1 MDSESDLAVDGAING
16 LADKQIDGQVDESA
30 ALLMRL
36 DSTLAVRE
44 LSHAWRGKLDL
55 AADEELRLPLSQL
68 INLDR
73 SHKLKQ
79 QLMNVIGLGEEIS
92 GHETELLTPAGFEL
106 IALNAWRTT
115 DPETNSSSIIIL
127 AKDKRVASSESEEL
141 SQLRT
146 QHQLIL
152 DSAGEGIWGLDKE
165 GKITFG
171 NKAAVE
177 ILGWK
182 LDSVIGKSSH
192 EVHHHSHEDGSP
204 YHRSECPIFASLR
217 DGEVHHVDNE
227 VFWHTNGNPIPV
239 EYVSTPILKNGKPN
253 GAVIV
258 FRDNTQR
265 REDELLRQQAY
276 VALEQLQNTYQLI
289 LDAAGEGIYG
299 LDKNGLITFSNDA
312 STEILGWTGEDI
324 LGKLSH
330 EIHHHSHVDGSN
342 YPRDDCPIY
351 ASIRDGEVHR
361 VEHEV
366 FWHTDGSAV
375 PVEYTSTPILRDG
388 KPDGAVVIFRDVS
401 DRKEIEKQRELA
413 YAEISVLKE
422 KLELE
427 RDYLRDEVNS
437 AGNFNDI
444 IGTSDSLRRTLAQVD
459 AVAATPASVLIL
471 GESGVGKEMIARAI
485 HTQSNRAEEALVKVN
500 CASIPSELF
509 ESEFFGH
516 VKGSFTGAH
525 KDRIGRL
532 QLADGGTLFLDEVGE
547 IPLSQQGKLLR
558 ALQENEFERVGD
570 DRTVRVDVR
579 VIAATNRDLVAE
591 IKAGRFRED
600 LFYRLSVFPIQV
612 PPLRERINDI
622 APLASNFLDRACR
635 ELGKEAP
642 SLTKGNIQQL
652 KAHSWPGNIRELK
665 NTIERAVIS
674 SNSKKLNLDL
684 AIVDITDVRQDIS
697 NEKVD
702 GPTDFLTSTQFKAL
716 EKENIYAA
724 LRAANWKTWG
734 AGGAAEL
741 LGIKPSTLAYQMKQF
756 GIKKPK
762 GTL

>member
-1 MDSESDLAVDGAING
+1 MKNDVLFYLYPEFDSV
-16 LADKQIDGQVDESA
+16 IDGPIAEST

-36 DSTLAVRE
+36 DSNLAVQE
-44 LSHAWRGKLDL
+44 LSGAWRGKLNL
-55 AADEELRLPLSQL
+55 AADEELTPPLAQL
-68 INLDR
+68 INLER
-73 SHKLKQ
+73 NQKLIP
-79 QLMNVIGLGEEIS
+79 QLVNLINIGESIS
-92 GHETELLTPAGFEL
+92 DHVAELLTPDGFEL
-106 IALNAWRTT
+106 VSLNAWRTT
-115 DPETNSSSIIIL
+115 DPKTNLNHIL
-127 AKDKRVASSESEEL
+127 IRAKEKTVATSDSEQL
-141 SQLRT
+141 SKLRT

-152 DSAGEGIWGLDKE
+152 DSAGEGIWGLDKD

-177 ILGWK
+177 ILGWE
-182 LDSVIGKSSH
+182 LDKVLGKSSH
-192 EVHHHSHEDGSP
+192 VVHHHSHEDGSP
-204 YHRSECPIFASLR
+204 YHRSECPIFASLQ

-227 VFWHTNGNPIPV
+227 VFWHTNGHAIPV
-239 EYVSTPILKNGKPN
+239 EYVSTPILKDGKPS

-265 REDELLRQQAY
+265 RESELLRHQAY
-276 VALEQLQNTYQLI
+276 AALEQLQITYQLI

-299 LDKNGLITFSNDA
+299 LDKDGLITFSNMA
-312 STEILGWTGEDI
+312 STEILGWKGEDM
-324 LGKLSH
+324 LGRLSH
-330 EIHHHSHVDGSN
+330 EVHHHSHADGAS

-351 ASIRDGEVHR
+351 ASIKDGEVHR
-361 VEHEV
+361 VENEV

-375 PVEYTSTPILRDG
+375 PIEYTSTPILRDG
-388 KPDGAVVIFRDVS
+388 KPDGAVVIFRDIS

-437 AGNFNDI
+437 SGNFNDI
-444 IGTSDSLRRTLAQVD
+444 IGTSESLKRTLAQVD

-485 HTQSNRAEEALVKVN
+485 HTQSNRSQEALVKVN

-570 DRTVRVDVR
+570 EHTVKVDVR

-612 PPLRERINDI
+612 PPLRDRINDI
-622 APLASNFLDRACR
+622 APLAASFLDRACR
-635 ELGKEAP
+635 ELGKEAH
-642 SLTKGNIQQL
+642 SLTKGNIEQL
-652 KAHSWPGNIRELK
+652 KSHSWPGNIRELK

-684 AIVDITDVRQDIS
+684 AIVSAANVQQDIS
-697 NEKVD
+697 SD
-702 GPTDFLTSTQFKAL
+702 TIGGSTDFLTSIEFKAL

-734 AGGAAEL
+734 SGGAAQL

-756 GIKKPK
+756 GIEKLKV
-762 GTL
+762 GSN